1 MLTVILIFVLSLEFL
16 GNFVNNLKEIIFTTI
31 IIAIIFIDII
41 SLLASGILLLILSR
55 KLSSQEV
62 KKFNEEKQRFWKV
75 LFLLLIMT
83 ITWTSEFI
91 IWKSR
96 FYFLFKV
103 SILID
108 FLKVFGAI
116 NIFVVFINKNFFV
129 FKRKRLSL
137 FIRETNS

>member
-1 MLTVILIFVLSLEFL
+1 MLTVILIFVLSFDFL

-75 LFLLLIMT
+75 LFLLIIMT

-116 NIFVVFINKNFFV
+116 NIFVIFY
-129 FKRKRLSL
+129 
-137 FIRETNS
+137 

>member
-116 NIFVVFINKNFFV
+116 NIFVVFINKNFFC
-129 FKRKRLSL
+129 L
-137 FIRETNS
+137 

>member
-116 NIFVVFINKNFFV
+116 NIFVIFINKIFFC
-129 FKRKRLSL
+129 L
-137 FIRETNS
+137 